1 MAALTFFAY
10 FFLGLG
16 PPLAFFLCF
25 IAQKSF
31 LTLLTFFRQ
40 VGHTRSE

>member
-10 FFLGLG
+10 ASLGLG
-16 PPLAFFLCF
+16 PGLVFFIIV

-31 LTLLTFFRQ
+31 LTLLTLFR
-40 VGHTRSE
+40 